1 MSENPYQGLESDD
14 IQLASKIRDRLH
26 YTWLLQEQVRTF
38 QKSVLNIDYIR
49 TQLEDAIRGLVA
61 MIPDIWKDTDD
72 QWKLDYGKATTEI
85 IVDIRPSFAGV
96 KMSKELC
103 KKLKKPMTKKQKV
116 IDYFQVLQ
124 AVFNKLFRMGM
135 LSKREWIEATTGMPP
150 GETALPEGMNLQEM
164 NKYIFSNR
172 EKIKKQ
178 IAEME
183 LQAMD
188 DEEIL
193 RKLKNENPE
202 FVKEA
207 EAQ

>member
-1 MSENPYQGLESDD
+1 LINLSENPFQQLESDD

-26 YTWLLQEQVRTF
+26 YTWMLQTQVLTF

-72 QWKLDYGKATTEI
+72 KWKEEYGKATTEI
-85 IVDIRPSFAGV
+85 VVDIRPSFSGV
-96 KMSKELC
+96 RMNKELC
-103 KKLKKPMTKKQKV
+103 KKLGKQMTEKRKV
-116 IDYFQVLQ
+116 IDYFVILQ

-172 EKIKKQ
+172 EKIKEQ
-178 IAEME
+178 IVEME
-183 LQAMD
+183 EQL
-188 DEEIL
+188 IHGL
-193 RKLKNENPE
+193 T
-202 FVKEA
+202 EA